1 MKILNMVLILVATVA
16 ISSCSQGIG
25 NSYRPIVDQTSSPAY
40 GNRNYSSDLSDCQ
53 GLASQSS
60 PVEEGAKTAL
70 GGAAVGAALGAITGA
85 FTGNPGTGAALGAA
99 VGGAGGA
106 AAGGY
111 GGVSGQERIVKNCM
125 RGRGW
130 NVLD

>member
-1 MKILNMVLILVATVA
+1 MKLTPIVLIATLLLGA
-16 ISSCSQGIG
+16 CSQGIG
-25 NSYRPIVDQTSSPAY
+25 SGYRPIVDQQSSPAAGQRIY
-40 GNRNYSSDLSDCQ
+40 ANDLAECQ
-53 GLASQSS
+53 SLASQSNA
-60 PVEEGAKTAL
+60 VESGATSAL

-85 FTGNPGTGAALGAA
+85 FTGNPGMGAGLGAALG
-99 VGGAGGA
+99 GTGGA

-111 GGVSGQERIVKNCM
+111 SGVNKQESVVKNCM